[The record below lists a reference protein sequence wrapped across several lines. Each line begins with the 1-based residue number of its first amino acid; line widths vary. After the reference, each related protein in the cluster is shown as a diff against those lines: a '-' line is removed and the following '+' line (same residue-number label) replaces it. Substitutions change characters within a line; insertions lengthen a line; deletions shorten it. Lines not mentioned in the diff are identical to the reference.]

1 MDTGNLNV
9 IVGDRCVS
17 LSLWDT
23 VGNTEYDGLR
33 PLAYPKTVRIDDI
46 LYLRKAVS
54 INAHKPNRFGTKLC
68 VRNRQAVDI
77 KKTIKK
83 NKYFFLWDFMKNSIY
98 AGFRLINDS
107 CSDNFYCV

>member
-83 NKYFFLWDFMKNSIY
+83 KQIFLSL
-98 AGFRLINDS
+98 GFYEEFDLCRIPAYSGFGL
-107 CSDNFYCV
+107 DNFYCV